1 MLPELVLTVNVNISK
16 STTHGTYELNTD
28 TNDLVNG
35 LRRSMAAA

>member
-16 STTHGTYELNTD
+16 SPTYDTYELNTD

-35 LRRSMAAA
+35 LRRRVAIA